1 MSPPQH
7 LHLFLEHL
15 ELVPAPLELL
25 PEPLD
30 LRAYLWN
37 TSGAKW
43 MVKIWRVAKTHSRCS
58 SHPAAPVTEPLASSE
73 EAIVGSWATQTSTAL
88 IELA

>member
-15 ELVPAPLELL
+15 ELVPAPLELP

-43 MVKIWRVAKTHSRCS
+43 MVKIWRVAKTHSKS
-58 SHPAAPVTEPLASSE
+58 SSCLANPITESLVSSA
-73 EAIVGSWATQTSTAL
+73 EALVSCW
-88 IELA
+88 

>member
-15 ELVPAPLELL
+15 ELVPAPLELP

-43 MVKIWRVAKTHSRCS
+43 MVKIFRAWRARGKLRSLEALGSRFIDERATSARSRCATS
-58 SHPAAPVTEPLASSE
+58 APV
-73 EAIVGSWATQTSTAL
+73 
-88 IELA
+88 